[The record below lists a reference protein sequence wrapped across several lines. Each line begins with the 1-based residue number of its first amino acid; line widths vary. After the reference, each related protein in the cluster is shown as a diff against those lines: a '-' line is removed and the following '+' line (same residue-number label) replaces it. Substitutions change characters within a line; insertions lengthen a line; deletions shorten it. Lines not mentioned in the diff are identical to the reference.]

1 MQRYSQH
8 GQDVWVFRTLN
19 EKPRGFFIEAGAFDG
34 VTHSNSLMLEN
45 LGWQG
50 ICVEPS
56 ARRFASLCENRN
68 CICVHALIAGKERPT
83 AMFLDSGD
91 GLSGI
96 AEHRLYGTSAE
107 SVEMKTRRMIDILRK
122 CRAPREIDY
131 FSLDV
136 EGLEIEIL
144 ADFPFDEYQVAVWTI
159 EHAALNLPERLPIK
173 NQMCEL
179 LGGHGYRYVGDI
191 CNDGL
196 FCLPRLYDSAIKSLT
211 SFTQG

>member
-1 MQRYSQH
+1 MQPHSQH
-8 GQDVWVFRTLN
+8 GQDLWAFRTLN
-19 EKPRGFFIEAGAFDG
+19 EKPRGFFIEAGAYDG
-34 VTHSNSLMLEN
+34 VTHSNTLMLER

-56 ARRFASLCENRN
+56 ARRFASLCENRD
-68 CICVHALIAGKERPT
+68 CVCVHALIAGKQRTE

-91 GLSGI
+91 GLSGV
-96 AEHRLYGTSAE
+96 ADQRLYGTAAE
-107 SVEMKTRRMIDILRK
+107 SVEMKTRRIVEILRK
-122 CRAPREIDY
+122 CRAPRAIDY

-144 ADFPFDEYQVAVWTI
+144 SDFPFEEYQVAVWTI

-173 NQMCEL
+173 DQMCEML
-179 LGGHGYRYVGDI
+179 TERGYRYVGDV

-196 FCLPRLYDSAIKSLT
+196 FCLPPFYESAIESLAALAPA
-211 SFTQG
+211 